1 MRQRSENSYLKNK
14 HKLHNS
20 CSSATNRGPQGGVVW
35 FKKINFEVET
45 KTPSNF
51 FPFAISVNCVKYYL
65 SKSPQSGC
73 SLTTKFGQSACLV
86 EVAQYA
92 CTCLL
97 IFLKR

>member
-1 MRQRSENSYLKNK
+1 MRTVLLLLLPDDVRSRLG
-14 HKLHNS
+14 
-20 CSSATNRGPQGGVVW
+20 R

>member
-1 MRQRSENSYLKNK
+1 M
-14 HKLHNS
+14 
-20 CSSATNRGPQGGVVW
+20 W